1 MRTRAP
7 WHPGSVPTPVV
18 LLPPSQGK
26 EAGGTAP
33 SWRDAPPGRFAELD
47 PDRRRVLR
55 ALRAAGGPTGLER
68 APTLRAIE
76 RYAGVLFS
84 HLDAPSLPRRARSR
98 LERDVIVLSGLW
110 GLVAPNDRVPAY
122 RLTMG
127 TVLPPLGRLSGWW
140 RPRLSPVLDNRV
152 RGAVVWDL
160 LSGEYAT
167 AWRSLTGATFG
178 RRITPRIVVEV
189 AHPDGTVARRVE
201 SHHAKAV
208 RGAIARQV
216 LIRGLDDLDGLAG
229 VDPSL
234 LLGHEVDLSAT
245 TTSGPAV
252 TVELVRP
259 LGR

>member
-1 MRTRAP
+1 
-7 WHPGSVPTPVV
+7 VPTPVV
-18 LLPPSQGK
+18 LLPPSRGK
-26 EAGGTAP
+26 DPGGTAP

-55 ALRAAGGPTGLER
+55 ALRSAGGPTGLER

-76 RYAGVLFS
+76 RYVGVLFS
-84 HLDAPSLPRRARSR
+84 HLDAASLPRQARSR
-98 LERDVIVLSGLW
+98 LERDLIVLSGLW
-110 GLVAPNDRVPAY
+110 GLVAPNDRIPAY
-122 RLTMG
+122 SLTMG

-160 LSGEYAT
+160 LSNEYAV
-167 AWRSLTGATFG
+167 AWRSLTGTTYE
-178 RRITPRIVVEV
+178 RRITPKVVVEV
-189 AHPDGTVARRVE
+189 ARPDGGIVRRVE

-216 LIRGLDDLDGLAG
+216 LVRGLHDLEGLAD

-245 TTSGPAV
+245 TASGAAV

>member
-1 MRTRAP
+1 M
-7 WHPGSVPTPVV
+7 
-18 LLPPSQGK
+18 
-26 EAGGTAP
+26 
-33 SWRDAPPGRFAELD
+33 
-47 PDRRRVLR
+47 LR
-55 ALRAAGGPTGLER
+55 ALRSAGGPTGLER

-76 RYAGVLFS
+76 RYVGVLFS
-84 HLDAPSLPRRARSR
+84 HLDAASLPRQARSR
-98 LERDVIVLSGLW
+98 LERDLIVLSGLW
-110 GLVAPNDRVPAY
+110 GLVAPNDRIPAY
-122 RLTMG
+122 SLTMG

-160 LSGEYAT
+160 LSNEYAV
-167 AWRSLTGATFG
+167 AWRSLTGTTYE
-178 RRITPRIVVEV
+178 RRITPKVVVEV
-189 AHPDGTVARRVE
+189 ARPDGGIVRRVE

-216 LIRGLDDLDGLAG
+216 LVRGLHDLEGLAD

-245 TTSGPAV
+245 TASGAAV